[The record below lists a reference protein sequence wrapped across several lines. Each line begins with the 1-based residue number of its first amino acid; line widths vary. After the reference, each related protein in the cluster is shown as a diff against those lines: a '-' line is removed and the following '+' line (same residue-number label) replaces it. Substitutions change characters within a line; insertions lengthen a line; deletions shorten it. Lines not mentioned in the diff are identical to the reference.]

1 MPKKRRKPKVDA
13 DLRTVIVKALT
24 GSAVGTAVFFALT
37 ALVSFICLEKDSAPE
52 GYGYFELAVSAVA
65 GFMCG
70 YTAVKPVRKKGIIV
84 GAVSSMPMY
93 LVVVCAAT
101 LISHGGLGIMGWIAG
116 AVMLAAGAAG
126 GIVAVN

>member
-1 MPKKRRKPKVDA
+1 MPKKRRKPKAKA
-13 DLRTVIVKALT
+13 DLRTVIVRTLT

-37 ALVSFICLEKDSAPE
+37 ALASFICLKKDSAPE
-52 GYGYFELAVSAVA
+52 AYGYFELAIGAAA
-65 GFMCG
+65 GFLCG

-93 LVVVCAAT
+93 LIVTCAAA
-101 LISHGGLGIMGWIAG
+101 LISHGGIGLMGWILG